1 MFIQVWYKHQKWG
14 KGLLGIPSSIPQSS
28 RCLFFKTAFYV
39 FILFFGCTERPVGSY
54 FPAELNPCLLQWEL
68 NPCLL
73 QWKHRVLTTGPP
85 GKSPVAVFC
94 LPSGGPETT
103 HTLSFGA
110 RSASSKELL
119 FCPSVPKVLME
130 TSVLEPLTPA
140 HPDMHKTWVKA
151 GPSPRLPRE
160 PEGG

>member
-1 MFIQVWYKHQKWG
+1 M
-14 KGLLGIPSSIPQSS
+14 
-28 RCLFFKTAFYV
+28 
-39 FILFFGCTERPVGSY
+39 GSY
-54 FPAELNPCLLQWEL
+54 FPGELNPCLLQWEL

-73 QWKHRVLTTGPP
+73 QWKHGVLTTRPP

-94 LPSGGPETT
+94 LRSGVPEPPLPETT

-119 FCPSVPKVLME
+119 FCPSVPKVLTE

-140 HPDMHKTWVKA
+140 YPNMHKTQLKA
-151 GPSPRLPRE
+151 GPSSRLPRE
-160 PEGG
+160 AEEG